1 MLTRLLS
8 SAAILAALA
17 APPAAHA
24 VDFRWANNG
33 DVGAMD
39 PYTRQETVQ
48 LSFLANIYEPLVRW
62 NPELKLEPALA
73 VSWQQTSPT
82 VWRFNLRPGVKW
94 QDGSPFTADDVVFS
108 FGRILAPSSLMRAP
122 LGSLKEIRR
131 VDDVTIDIET
141 LKPDPILLQELT
153 NFQIMSKA
161 WCEAHNATVPVQIE
175 VAKEENFAVRNAMGT
190 GPFRLTLREPDRRTI
205 VEKNP
210 GWWDTP
216 KFNVDHVEFDVIG
229 SDATRVAGLLSGE
242 LDMIYT
248 VPPQDMDRIGKTPGL
263 KLWQTPEL
271 RTIYLGLDVARDE
284 LLKSDVKG
292 KNPLKDLR
300 VRQALAMA
308 IDEPTIAARIMRGQ
322 AHPTWEMWGPGINGY
337 NAALDKRP
345 AVDIAKAKQLLAD
358 AGYPNGFRLTLDCPN
373 DRYVNDEAI
382 CTAVVSML
390 ARIGMKI
397 DLNAQTK
404 GKHFAEINPP
414 RYNTSFYMLGW
425 TPATYDAHNAL
436 FALIATRS
444 GSSRGEL
451 NDGGY
456 SNPKIDALIDQ
467 ISTETD
473 QVKRN
478 GMIDQTITLLQE
490 DVGVIPLHQQVIV
503 WASKDNVQ
511 FVQMADDYFPYR
523 YIVVK

>member
-17 APPAAHA
+17 TPLASQAAN
-24 VDFRWANNG
+24 FRWANDG

-62 NPELKLEPALA
+62 NRELKLEPALA
-73 VSWQQTSPT
+73 VSWEQTSPT
-82 VWRFNLRPGVKW
+82 VWRFKLRPGVKF
-94 QDGSPFTADDVVFS
+94 QDGTPFTAEDVVFS
-108 FGRILAPSSLMRAP
+108 FGRITSPNSEMKAP
-122 LGSLKEIRR
+122 LGVLKEMRK
-131 VDDVTIDIET
+131 VDDLTVDVET
-141 LKPDPILLQELT
+141 KLPDPILLQQLT
-153 NFQIMSKA
+153 NFFIMSKA
-161 WCEAHNATVPVQIE
+161 WCEAHNAVSPTWID
-175 VAKEENFAVRNAMGT
+175 ATKEENFSNRNAMGT

-210 GWWDTP
+210 AWWD
-216 KFNVDHVEFDVIG
+216 KAEFNVDRVELDIIG
-229 SDATRVAGLLSGE
+229 SASTRVAGLLSGE

-248 VPPQDMDRIGKTPGL
+248 VPVQDMDRIEKTPGL
-263 KLWQTPEL
+263 KLLQTPEL
-271 RTIYLGLDVARDE
+271 RTIYFGLDLARDE

-300 VRQALAMA
+300 VRQAFTMA
-308 IDEPTIAARIMRGQ
+308 IDEPLIASRIMRGQ
-322 AHPTWEMWGPGINGY
+322 AHPSFMMWGPGVNGY

-345 AVDIAKAKQLLAD
+345 AVDIVKAKQLLAD

-373 DRYVNDEAI
+373 DRYTGDEAI

-404 GKHFAEINPP
+404 GKHFGEINPP
-414 RYNTSFYMLGW
+414 RYNTSFFMLGW
-425 TPATYDAHNAL
+425 TPATYDAHNVL
-436 FALIATRS
+436 FSLLGTRN
-444 GSSRGEL
+444 GTRGEL

-456 SNPKIDALIDQ
+456 SNPKIDTLIDQ
-467 ISTETD
+467 IGIETD
-473 QVKRN
+473 QAKRN
-478 GMIDQTITLLQE
+478 KLIDESITILQQ
-490 DVGVIPLHQQVIV
+490 DVAVIPLHQQVIV
-503 WASKDNVQ
+503 WASKNNVS
-511 FVQMADDYFPYR
+511 VAQMADNYFPYR